1 MTTYRL
7 TLTMPGGAT
16 YRLIL
21 DHPTGILDLHE
32 LAAEADSLWA
42 LGDGDTL
49 SVEAL
54 EADSEAAVMDA
65 FIRQLI
71 AGHDADSD
79 AELAALLRDTWP
91 AELGTQGGQIEV
103 RNEKVEYR
111 TTNAAGQED
120 ITTWTR

>member
-1 MTTYRL
+1 MTKYRI

-21 DHPTGILDLHE
+21 DHPAGILDLHD

-54 EADSEAAVMDA
+54 EADSEAAVMDEC
-65 FIRQLI
+65 IRQVI

-79 AELAALLRDTWP
+79 AELCALLRDTWP
-91 AELGTQGGQIEV
+91 LGTGAEGGQIEV
-103 RNEKVEYR
+103 RDEKVEYR

-120 ITTWTR
+120 ITTWQR